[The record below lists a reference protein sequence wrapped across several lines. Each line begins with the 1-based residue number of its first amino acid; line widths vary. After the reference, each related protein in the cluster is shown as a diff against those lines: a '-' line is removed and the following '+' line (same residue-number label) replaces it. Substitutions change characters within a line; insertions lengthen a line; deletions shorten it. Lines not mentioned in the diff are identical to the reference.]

1 MSEKRPASEKTVQAF
16 IHAVYPE
23 STELCM
29 AMNGEGDVLREA
41 TRLIL
46 DRRAPDPEKQELV
59 DALKAELA
67 WICGLRNHKIE
78 EQENAKLPSLYE
90 LRNRY
95 EVLEALLHRHEEKKP

>member
-1 MSEKRPASEKTVQAF
+1 MSEKRPASEETVQAF

-29 AMNGEGDVLREA
+29 AMNGEEDVLREA

-59 DALKAELA
+59 GDMRQGLMSIRAKARFELDHPTGLHQTCLSLIAKEADAL
-67 WICGLRNHKIE
+67 LR
-78 EQENAKLPSLYE
+78 
-90 LRNRY
+90 RY
-95 EVLEALLHRHEEKKP
+95 EEKRP